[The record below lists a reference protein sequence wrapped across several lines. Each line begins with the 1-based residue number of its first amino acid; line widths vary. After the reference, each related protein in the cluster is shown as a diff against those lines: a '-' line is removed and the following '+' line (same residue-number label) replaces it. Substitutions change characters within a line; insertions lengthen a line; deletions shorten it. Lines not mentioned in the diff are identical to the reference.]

1 MTVNQTSQQCLFK
14 RPVDLVFFLYFLTH
28 IPITLSIDLQALAPP
43 ELVPKVLRETLAWY
57 VATYKDPFMGAT
69 ESIAW
74 FKGLTLCELVFQLPF
89 FFVACYGLYKNS
101 LYVRVPLIVYAS
113 HVATTMVPIIAELF
127 YNTEFGLSQ
136 NEIWILFGFYVPYLI
151 LPLMI
156 LVDSY
161 IRVTNAISPV
171 HRIKTE

>member
-1 MTVNQTSQQCLFK
+1 MSFIYEILKVDICVKLTV
-14 RPVDLVFFLYFLTH
+14 
-28 IPITLSIDLQALAPP
+28 LSSCINA
-43 ELVPKVLRETLAWY
+43 
-57 VATYKDPFMGAT
+57 
-69 ESIAW
+69 
-74 FKGLTLCELVFQLPF
+74 
-89 FFVACYGLYKNS
+89 
-101 LYVRVPLIVYAS
+101 VYAS

-161 IRVTNAISPV
+161 IRVTNAISPA